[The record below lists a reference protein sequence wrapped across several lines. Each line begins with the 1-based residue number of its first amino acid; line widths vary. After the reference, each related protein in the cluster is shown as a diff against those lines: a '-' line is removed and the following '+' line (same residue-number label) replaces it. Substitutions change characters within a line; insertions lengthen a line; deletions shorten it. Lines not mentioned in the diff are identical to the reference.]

1 MGFFSGIISAVK
13 SVGDYIFGNS
23 DKIIETGSNIS
34 SLSSSSSSGSSSSSS
49 YVYEPDRVRAAE
61 LDLERVE
68 SERKA
73 KLEILREEESSKMR
87 VAQIEA
93 AAKIKVNESERARI
107 EAETESKIRVA
118 KAENE
123 RIELLKRAK
132 LEILREERDAQ
143 IAIEEARAR
152 GFVEMSHA
160 LVAMKEKMTEIA
172 SQRLM
177 IIANGSLEIIRESEN
192 FYADLKSKLE
202 SENEKYNTQKLPKLL
217 EILEKYEA
225 GSTAHKLYE
234 KRISDDLASQVKYY
248 EREMEAISERQAKFV
263 MGISIASEKI
273 IDQTGQVET
282 KIANMLEMIQVR
294 ILELE
299 SKSEKL
305 KALQSPENL
314 ALPESV

>member
-23 DKIIETGSNIS
+23 DKIIETVSNIS
-34 SLSSSSSSGSSSSSS
+34 SSSSSSS

-107 EAETESKIRVA
+107 EAETDSKIRLA
-118 KAENE
+118 KIDNE

-132 LEILREERDAQ
+132 LEIIQEERDAK

-152 GFVEMSHA
+152 GFVKMSEAIA
-160 LVAMKEKMTEIA
+160 LLKERMTEIA
-172 SQRLM
+172 NQRILIISSGSSQM
-177 IIANGSLEIIRESEN
+177 IREAEN
-192 FYADLKSKLE
+192 FYMDLKSKIK
-202 SENEKYNTQKLPKLL
+202 SDNDKYTMETLPKFFA
-217 EILEKYEA
+217 ILEKYEPD
-225 GSTAHKLYE
+225 STAHKLYE
-234 KRISDDLASQVKYY
+234 KRISDDMTAQMQHYT
-248 EREMEAISERQAKFV
+248 REMEAILERQGKF
-263 MGISIASEKI
+263 ISGLEQTREKI
-273 IDQTGQVET
+273 IAQTGEIES
-282 KIANMLEMIQVR
+282 KMSNMLEAIQLQ
-294 ILELE
+294 ILE
-299 SKSEKL
+299 SGSNFEKL
-305 KALQSPENL
+305 KPLQLPENL